1 MKGRKF
7 QMMRAYLVEDELFA
21 REDLKDILLQSN
33 KMDVVGEADEIQ
45 KAHFEIQQLEPEVV
59 FLDIHLAN
67 GNGIEL
73 AKKLR
78 SFTNPP
84 FIVFATAFEEYALKA
99 FELDAV
105 DYLLKPFDENRIE
118 QAIEKIVKWYQ
129 LKKEDNRHQVNA
141 GIRNLNINKLA
152 VVKDD
157 RIILV
162 DIHNI
167 FYIGTE
173 NRQVFVKT
181 VNDRY
186 MIDTNLY
193 EIEKKLENY
202 SFLRV
207 HRGFIINLQ
216 YVSEIEQW
224 FNGTYNVIFA
234 DGSKVPVSRSYAK
247 IVRQYLGF

>member
-1 MKGRKF
+1 MI
-7 QMMRAYLVEDELFA
+7 RAYLVEDELFA

-33 KMDVVGEADEIQ
+33 KIDVVGEADEIQ
-45 KAHFEIQQLEPEVV
+45 KAHIEILQLEPEVV

-67 GNGIEL
+67 GNGLEL
-73 AKKLR
+73 AKKLC
-78 SFTNPP
+78 SLKNPP

-105 DYLLKPFDENRIE
+105 DYLLKPFDEKRIE
-118 QAIEKIVKWYQ
+118 HTIEKVVKWHQ
-129 LKKEDNRHQVNA
+129 LKKEDNRPQPINREN
-141 GIRNLNINKLA
+141 RNLNLNKLA

-162 DIHNI
+162 NIQDI

-186 MIDTNLY
+186 VIDTNLY

-216 YVSEIEQW
+216 FVNEIEQW
-224 FNGTYNVIFA
+224 FNGTYNVIFP
-234 DGSKVPVSRSYAK
+234 DGSKVPVSRSHAK
-247 IVRQYLGF
+247 TVRQYLGF